1 LNRKWKI
8 AAWTA
13 SIVVLGAVAY
23 VFGIEGYR
31 KAHPE
36 AAFSALVGVQ
46 VPAGVRV
53 TQYASAVNDNLFH
66 TAHFWLLEG
75 DADSLRKILAGTRF
89 GRSDEDAR
97 WFLPEAGAQFDLE
110 LTPKDLAEGYES
122 DDARNRWFLI
132 LEGQHRAIYVL

>member
-1 LNRKWKI
+1 MNRKWKI

-13 SIVVLGAVAY
+13 SIVAIGGFAY
-23 VFGIEGYR
+23 VFGLEGYR

-36 AAFSALVGVQ
+36 TAFSALVGVQ

-53 TQYASAVNDNLFH
+53 RQYASAVNDNLFH

-75 DADSLRKILAGTRF
+75 DADSLRKVVAGTQF

-97 WFLPEAGAQFDLE
+97 WFLPEAGAQFDLK

-122 DDARNRWFLI
+122 GDPRNRWFLI
-132 LEGQHRAIYVL
+132 LEGQRRAIYVL